1 MEMFSDTERINPMTI
16 ARARRIT
23 SIAWIAAI
31 VGGMVIFVA
40 GCGTTPTQQ
49 ASLTAGAA
57 TLTAVAAAHNTTVA
71 SLVGRG
77 ALFCQKAAADAP
89 LVVAVANLSGVP
101 VSVTNASAEVVAG
114 VCAGIEAVP
123 VPAPADPASTP
134 VVMAPVALPAA
145 KV

>member
-1 MEMFSDTERINPMTI
+1 MTI

-57 TLTAVAAAHNTTVA
+57 TLTAVAAAHNTSVA

-77 ALFCQKAAADAP
+77 ALFCQKAAADGP
-89 LVVAVANLSGVP
+89 LVVALANVSGVP
-101 VSVTNASAEVVAG
+101 VSVTGVASDVVAAA
-114 VCAGIEAVP
+114 CAGIAAVP
-123 VPAPADPASTP
+123 VPPPVDPGSTP
-134 VVMAPVALPAA
+134 VVLAPVALPAA